1 MSQQTPDDMP
11 QPELDSPMLDAKS
24 SGTQDA
30 DTTTT
35 TATCPVTG
43 RAALARPGEG
53 RLAHAPSDHP
63 PVPARKIGIL
73 LANLGTPDGYDYWSM
88 RRYLNEFLS
97 DRRVIDYSPWIWQ
110 PLLQLVI
117 LTKRPFSSGANYKS
131 IWNEDKGESPLMTI
145 TKEQTEGIAAE
156 MQRRYGDQVAVDFCM
171 RYGNPSTKSKVEAL
185 VAQGCEKILFFPLYP
200 QYAGATTATANDQFF
215 RVLQAEKWQ
224 PSVRT
229 VPPYFDDPRYIKALA
244 ASVRRAWDAMENKPE
259 VLVAS
264 YHGVPKRYL
273 MEGDPYHCQCQK
285 TTRLLREELG
295 WPEDKLV
302 TTFQSRFGPEEW
314 LKPYTV
320 EEVARLAETGVRR
333 LAVIAPA
340 FSADC
345 IETLEEI
352 NEEIRESFE
361 EAGGEAFTY
370 IPCLNAGAEHLAA
383 LSDVIG
389 DNLRGWIDP
398 VSE

>member
-1 MSQQTPDDMP
+1 
-11 QPELDSPMLDAKS
+11 MLDAKS
-24 SGTQDA
+24 QRDVTHTDVKPA
-30 DTTTT
+30 
-35 TATCPVTG
+35 ATGSHLP
-43 RAALARPGEG
+43 A
-53 RLAHAPSDHP
+53 DHP
-63 PVPARKIGIL
+63 PVPRQRVGVL

-110 PLLQLVI
+110 PLLQLII
-117 LTKRPFSSGANYKS
+117 LTKRPFSSGAAYKS
-131 IWNEDKGESPLMTI
+131 IWNEEEGESPLMTI
-145 TKEQTEGIAAE
+145 TKSQTAKIREQLEE
-156 MQRRYGDQVAVDFCM
+156 RYGDDVVVDFCM
-171 RYGNPSTKSKVEAL
+171 RYGNPSTRSKVRELAEK
-185 VAQGCEKILFFPLYP
+185 GCQKIVFFPLYP

-215 RVLQAEKWQ
+215 RALMDEKWQ
-224 PSVRT
+224 PTVRT
-229 VPPYFDDPRYIKALA
+229 VPAYFEDPAYIEALA
-244 ASVRRAWDAMENKPE
+244 QSVERAYAEMDEKPD

-285 TTRLLREELG
+285 TTRLLRERLG
-295 WPEDKLV
+295 WDKDKIV

-320 EEVARLAETGVRR
+320 EEVARLAETGKKRI
-333 LAVIAPA
+333 AVIAPA

-361 EAGGEAFTY
+361 EAGGESFTY
-370 IPCLNAGAEHLAA
+370 IPCLNDDAA
-383 LSDVIG
+383 HIDALVKVIG
-389 DNLRGWIDP
+389 DNLGGWLD
-398 VSE
+398 